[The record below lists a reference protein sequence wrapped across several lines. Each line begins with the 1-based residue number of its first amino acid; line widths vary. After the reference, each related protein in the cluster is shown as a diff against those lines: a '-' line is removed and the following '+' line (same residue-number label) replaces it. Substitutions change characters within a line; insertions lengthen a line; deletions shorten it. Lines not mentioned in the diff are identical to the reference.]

1 MKVKRFHYKL
11 YNNKLIKFEL
21 RKRIPVEDK
30 NKVQEPIC
38 C

>member
-21 RKRIPVEDK
+21 RKLTSVEDK
-30 NKVQEPIC
+30 NKVQESIC
-38 C
+38 